1 MNLWERQ
8 SGIGFSFRKVF
19 MTTKTQLDFDQAIS
33 SLNQN
38 FIDKTS
44 IERGV
49 LGWYG
54 DVGFVSVSRPLPTE
68 PYFERFFK
76 SMLRS
81 NSILSIFWRRTLKA
95 FLAKLWN
102 LLMSNRSN
110 YFSHFTFSYLLGK
123 CSVTFGFLMSWFG
136 HHQSRMESN
145 HAWWLEIMT
154 KEYFYHFT
162 VKTLPGKFGEPR

>member
-81 NSILSIFWRRTLKA
+81 NSILSIFWFELAEISLSRERKSAKKCFCQLQKTFFVYREDFFILKLLKPA
-95 FLAKLWN
+95 FIFRISL
-102 LLMSNRSN
+102 
-110 YFSHFTFSYLLGK
+110 
-123 CSVTFGFLMSWFG
+123 VFLS
-136 HHQSRMESN
+136 
-145 HAWWLEIMT
+145 
-154 KEYFYHFT
+154 
-162 VKTLPGKFGEPR
+162 